1 MSERQQVR
9 SEESLRH
16 EYSEVVQNFRHYS
29 NLRFAIFTIFFAVIG
44 GVGFVAFGQEQFDWH
59 AALVARIAGFGVI
72 AVFWMYEERTSRI
85 FEHHRQVAVNLEH
98 ELKYTQ
104 ISTRPASTAFTPGP
118 VVINRLLF
126 VLLALFWAYAV
137 FSVPLER

>member
-1 MSERQQVR
+1 
-9 SEESLRH
+9 
-16 EYSEVVQNFRHYS
+16 
-29 NLRFAIFTIFFAVIG
+29 
-44 GVGFVAFGQEQFDWH
+44 
-59 AALVARIAGFGVI
+59 
-72 AVFWMYEERTSRI
+72 
-85 FEHHRQVAVNLEH
+85 VNLEH

-137 FSVPLER
+137 FSVPLGS